1 MIKQDIQN
9 SYIKKLSILIF
20 IVFFIVGCSS
30 GNEKEK
36 LNDDLE
42 NLKDDNATIS
52 ASPNEEF
59 FVIIENLNKNI
70 EQEDTNLKSF
80 INLKVLDITSLCFWE
95 NDYQI
100 IISNLNDKLNIVED
114 IKSDITEIKNSLLE
128 KRGQ

>member
-80 INLKVLDITSLCFWE
+80 INLKVLDITSLCF
-95 NDYQI
+95 
-100 IISNLNDKLNIVED
+100 
-114 IKSDITEIKNSLLE
+114 
-128 KRGQ
+128 